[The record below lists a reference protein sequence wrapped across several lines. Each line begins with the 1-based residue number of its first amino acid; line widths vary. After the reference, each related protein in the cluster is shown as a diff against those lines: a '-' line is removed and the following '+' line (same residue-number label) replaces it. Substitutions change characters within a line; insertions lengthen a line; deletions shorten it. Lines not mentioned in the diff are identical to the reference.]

1 MIIMAVEVVR
11 MTRSGQ
17 ITLPSD
23 FRADL
28 GIFKGDYLVVE
39 EVGEVIVIKKF
50 GRESLRALTR
60 ELRKQAKR
68 ARVTRAMVG
77 KAIREL
83 RK

>member
-1 MIIMAVEVVR
+1 MAVGIVK

-28 GIFKGDYLVVE
+28 KILEGDYLVVE
-39 EVGEVIVIKKF
+39 EVGNAIVIRKLE
-50 GRESLRALTR
+50 RESLQALTE
-60 ELRKQAKR
+60 ELRQEAKK
-68 ARVTRAMVG
+68 AGITRAMVG
-77 KAIREL
+77 KATREL